1 MMTNGKLDFAALF
14 NHQLAFQA
22 LITGEKSLPKDS
34 VRWFSYHVQAMVE
47 EMGEVLRADKRWK
60 THRNVFYDENNKM
73 EEIADIFITALNL
86 AIFSGLDARK
96 LYDIVFLKMEQNIK
110 NKDRVEGEILNEN
123 KNNRC

>member
-1 MMTNGKLDFAALF
+1 MTNGKLDFAALF

-73 EEIADIFITALNL
+73 EEIADMFITILNL
-86 AIFSGLDARK
+86 AIFSGLDAQS
-96 LYDIVFLKMEQNIK
+96 LYDVVSAKMQRNEA
-110 NKDRVEGEILNEN
+110 NKGRIRGGRDAE
-123 KNNRC
+123 